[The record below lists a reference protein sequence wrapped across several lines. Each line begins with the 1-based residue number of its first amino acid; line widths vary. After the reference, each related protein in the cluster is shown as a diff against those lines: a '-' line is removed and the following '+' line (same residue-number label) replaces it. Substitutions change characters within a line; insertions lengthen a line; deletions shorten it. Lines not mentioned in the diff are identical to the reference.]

1 MSRATVSAEGVRL
14 SGISTETY
22 SVSETASHL
31 TETISLAFDLVG
43 RSPALLPVPDSS
55 ATWKVNKHAWE
66 EDETRERFRATADS
80 Q

>member
-1 MSRATVSAEGVRL
+1 MSLETVSAEGVHL
-14 SGISTETY
+14 SWIGVETY
-22 SVSETASHL
+22 SVSETASRL

-43 RSPALLPVPDSS
+43 RSPALLPVPNSS

-66 EDETRERFRATADS
+66 EDETRGRFRAAADS